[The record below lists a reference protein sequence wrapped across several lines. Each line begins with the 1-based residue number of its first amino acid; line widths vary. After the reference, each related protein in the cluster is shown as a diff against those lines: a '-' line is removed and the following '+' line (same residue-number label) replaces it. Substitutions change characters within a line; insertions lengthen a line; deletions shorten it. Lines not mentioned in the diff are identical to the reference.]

1 MDPKTYLKSKI
12 LIVDDEP
19 GNVLLLEQMMIQGGY
34 SNIHSTTDS
43 TQSLRLFSEVQPDI
57 ILLDLNMPLM
67 DGFEVMGQL
76 KEVDP
81 QSLVPVLVLTA
92 LKDEETKLRALRSGA
107 KDFLSKPFDLTE
119 ASLRIKNLLEMRL
132 LHQRVQMHNQIL
144 EEQVQVR
151 TAELERSTV
160 ELTDF
165 AYIASHDL
173 QEPLRKIIAFGDRL
187 AGKFGSILGNT
198 GKDYIDR
205 MQKSAL
211 RMKSLIDSLL
221 QFSRVTSDSA
231 PFQQIDLNEVVAE
244 VLSDLE
250 VQIERTKGK
259 VEVDIL
265 PNIEGEQFQMRQ
277 LFQNLISNGL
287 KYHSEDRAP
296 VIKIKYAGFDKDQE
310 EINIEDNGR
319 GFDEKHLD
327 RIFRPFERL
336 HGHSEYGGTG
346 MGLAICH
353 KIVTHH
359 KGQITAKS
367 QPGKGATFIMRLLLS
382 REKNDAEKN
391 ITCRQ

>member
-1 MDPKTYLKSKI
+1 MDPKDYLKSKI

-19 GNVLLLEQMMIQGGY
+19 GNVLLLEQMMIQEGY
-34 SNIHSTTDS
+34 GNLHSTSDS
-43 TQSLRLFSEVQPDI
+43 TQALGLFTGVQPDLV
-57 ILLDLNMPLM
+57 LLDLNMPRM
-67 DGFEVMGQL
+67 DGFEVMEQL
-76 KEVDP
+76 KEADP
-81 QSLVPVLVLTA
+81 ESLVPILVLTA
-92 LKDEETKLRALRSGA
+92 LKDEDTKLRALRSGA

-132 LHQRVQMHNQIL
+132 LHQRVRMHNQIL
-144 EEQVQVR
+144 EDQVQVR
-151 TAELERSTV
+151 TAELERSAE
-160 ELTDF
+160 ELTNF

-187 AGKFGSILGNT
+187 VTKFGSVLNDT
-198 GKDYIDR
+198 GQDYIER
-205 MQKSAL
+205 MQKSAI
-211 RMKSLIDSLL
+211 RMKGLIDDLL
-221 QFSRVTSDSA
+221 HFSRVTLSST
-231 PFQQIDLNEVVAE
+231 PFKEVNLNDVISE

-250 VQIERTKGK
+250 AQIERTKGR
-259 VEVDIL
+259 VEVDTL
-265 PNIEGEQFQMRQ
+265 PCIEGENFQIRQ

-287 KYHSEDRAP
+287 KYHIDEVPP
-296 VIKIKYAGFDKDQE
+296 VIKIKYAGFDKDLE
-310 EINIEDNGR
+310 EIYIEDNGK

-367 QPGKGATFIMRLLLS
+367 QPNQGATFIVKLPS
-382 REKNDAEKN
+382 RQGKE
-391 ITCRQ
+391 

>member
-1 MDPKTYLKSKI
+1 MDPKAYLKSKI
-12 LIVDDEP
+12 MIVDDEP
-19 GNVLLLEQMMIQGGY
+19 SNVLLLEQMMAQVGY
-34 SNIHSTTDS
+34 DNLHSTTDS
-43 TQSLRLFSEVQPDI
+43 TQFLKLFAEVQPDL
-57 ILLDLNMPLM
+57 ILLDLNMPGM
-67 DGFEVMGQL
+67 DGFEVMEQL

-92 LKDEETKLRALRSGA
+92 LRDEETKLRALGSGA

-119 ASLRIKNLLEMRL
+119 ASLRIKNLLEMRI
-132 LHQRVQMHNQIL
+132 LHQRVQMHNEIL
-144 EEQVQVR
+144 EDQVQVR
-151 TAELERSTV
+151 TAELERSTE

-187 AGKFGSILGNT
+187 AGKFGSILNDT

-205 MQKSAL
+205 MQKSAI
-211 RMKSLIDSLL
+211 RMKGLIDSLL
-221 QFSRVTSDSA
+221 HFSRVTTHSA
-231 PFQQIDLNEVVAE
+231 PFQEVNLNEVVSE

-250 VQIERTKGK
+250 VQIERTKGR
-259 VEVDIL
+259 VEVDTL
-265 PNIEGEQFQMRQ
+265 PNVEGEKFQMRQ

-287 KYHSEDRAP
+287 KYHADERAP
-296 VIKIKYAGFDKDQE
+296 VIKIKYAGTAKDLE
-310 EINIEDNGR
+310 EIYIEDNGK

-346 MGLAICH
+346 MGLAICY
-353 KIVTHH
+353 KIVSHH

-367 QPGKGATFIMRLLLS
+367 KPNEGSTFIVRLPGKQ
-382 REKNDAEKN
+382 KNG
-391 ITCRQ
+391 

>member
-1 MDPKTYLKSKI
+1 MLDPKDYLKSKI

-19 GNVLLLEQMMIQGGY
+19 GNVLLLEQMMIQEGY
-34 SNIHSTTDS
+34 GNFHSTSDS
-43 TQSLRLFSEVQPDI
+43 TQALGLFTGVQPDLV
-57 ILLDLNMPLM
+57 LLDLNMPRM
-67 DGFEVMGQL
+67 DGFEVMEQL
-76 KEVDP
+76 KEADP
-81 QSLVPVLVLTA
+81 ESLVPILVLTA
-92 LKDEETKLRALRSGA
+92 LKDEDTKLRALRSGA

-132 LHQRVQMHNQIL
+132 LHQRVRMHNQIL
-144 EEQVQVR
+144 EDQVQVR
-151 TAELERSTV
+151 TAELERSAE
-160 ELTDF
+160 ELTNF

-187 AGKFGSILGNT
+187 VTKFGSVLNDT
-198 GKDYIDR
+198 GQDYIER
-205 MQKSAL
+205 MQKSAI
-211 RMKSLIDSLL
+211 RMKGLIDDLL
-221 QFSRVTSDSA
+221 HFSRVTLSST
-231 PFQQIDLNEVVAE
+231 PFQEVNLNGVISE

-250 VQIERTKGK
+250 AQIERTKGR
-259 VEVDIL
+259 VEVDTL
-265 PNIEGEQFQMRQ
+265 PCIEGENFQIRQ

-287 KYHSEDRAP
+287 KYHIDEVPP
-296 VIKIKYAGFDKDQE
+296 VIKIKYAGFDKDLE
-310 EINIEDNGR
+310 EIYIEDNGK

-367 QPGKGATFIMRLLLS
+367 QPNQGATFIVKLPS
-382 REKNDAEKN
+382 RQGKE
-391 ITCRQ
+391 

>member
-1 MDPKTYLKSKI
+1 MELKDYHKSKI
-12 LIVDDEP
+12 MIVDDEP
-19 GNVLLLEQMMIQGGY
+19 SNVLLLEQMLIHEGY
-34 SNIHSTTDS
+34 ESLHSTIDS
-43 TQSLRLFSEVQPDI
+43 TEFLKLFTEIEPDI
-57 ILLDLNMPLM
+57 ILLDLNMPRV
-67 DGFEVMGQL
+67 DGFEIMEQL
-76 KEVDP
+76 KTVDP
-81 QSLVPVLVLTA
+81 QSLVPILVLTA
-92 LKDEETKLRALRSGA
+92 LRDEETKLRALRSGA

-144 EEQVQVR
+144 EDQVQVR
-151 TAELERSTV
+151 TAELKRSAE

-187 AGKFGSILGNT
+187 VGKFGSVLNDT

-205 MQKSAL
+205 MQKSAI
-211 RMKSLIDSLL
+211 RMKGLIDSLL
-221 QFSRVTSDSA
+221 HFSRVTTHSS
-231 PFQQIDLNEVVAE
+231 PFQEIDLNEVISE

-265 PNIEGEQFQMRQ
+265 PKVEGEKFQMRQ
-277 LFQNLISNGL
+277 LFQNLISNAL
-287 KYHSEDRAP
+287 KYHSDEIVP
-296 VIKIKYAGFDKDQE
+296 MIKIKYAGFEDNLE
-310 EINIEDNGR
+310 EIYIEDNGK

-353 KIVTHH
+353 KIVSHH

-367 QPGKGATFIMRLLLS
+367 QPNKGSTFIVKLPSKQANR
-382 REKNDAEKN
+382 
-391 ITCRQ
+391 

>member
-1 MDPKTYLKSKI
+1 MDPKAYLKSKI

-19 GNVLLLEQMMIQGGY
+19 GNVLLLEQMMIQEGY
-34 SNIHSTTDS
+34 DNLHSTSDS
-43 TQSLRLFSEVQPDI
+43 TQSLKLFNEVQPDL
-57 ILLDLNMPLM
+57 ILLDLNMPKM
-67 DGFEVMGQL
+67 DGFEVMEQL

-81 QSLVPVLVLTA
+81 QSLVPILVLTA

-119 ASLRIKNLLEMRL
+119 ASLRIKNLLEMRM
-132 LHQRVQMHNQIL
+132 LHQRVQMHNEIL
-144 EEQVQVR
+144 EDQVQVR
-151 TAELERSTV
+151 TAELERSTE

-187 AGKFGSILGNT
+187 AGKFGSVLNDT
-198 GKDYIDR
+198 GRDYIDR
-205 MQKSAL
+205 MQKSAV
-211 RMKSLIDSLL
+211 RMKGLIDSLL
-221 QFSRVTSDSA
+221 HFSRVTTHST
-231 PFQQIDLNEVVAE
+231 PFEEIDLNEVISE

-250 VQIERTKGK
+250 VQIERTKGR
-259 VEVDIL
+259 VEVDSL
-265 PNIEGEQFQMRQ
+265 PKIEGEKFQMHQ

-287 KYHSEDRAP
+287 KYHSNENVP
-296 VIKIKYAGFDKDQE
+296 VIKIKYAGFDNDLE
-310 EINIEDNGR
+310 EIYIEDNGK

-353 KIVTHH
+353 KIVSHH
-359 KGQITAKS
+359 KGKITAKS
-367 QPGKGATFIMRLLLS
+367 QPNKGSTFIVRLPS
-382 REKNDAEKN
+382 KQKKE
-391 ITCRQ
+391 

>member
-1 MDPKTYLKSKI
+1 M
-12 LIVDDEP
+12 IVDDEP
-19 GNVLLLEQMMIQGGY
+19 GNVLLLEQMMINEGY
-34 SNIHSTTDS
+34 VHLHCTSDS
-43 TQSLRLFSEVQPDI
+43 TQSINLFNEVQPDL
-57 ILLDLNMPLM
+57 ILLDLNMPRM
-67 DGFEVMGQL
+67 DGFQVMEKL

-81 QSLVPVLVLTA
+81 QSLVPILVLTA
-92 LKDEETKLRALRSGA
+92 LRDEETKLRALRSGA

-119 ASLRIKNLLEMRL
+119 ASLRIKNLLEMRI

-144 EEQVQVR
+144 EDQVQVR
-151 TAELERSTV
+151 TAELERSAE

-187 AGKFGSILGNT
+187 SGKFGSVLNDT

-205 MQKSAL
+205 MQRSAI
-211 RMKSLIDSLL
+211 RMKELIDSLL
-221 QFSRVTSDSA
+221 HFSRVTTHSM
-231 PFQQIDLNEVVAE
+231 PFQEIDLNEVMSE

-259 VEVDIL
+259 VEVDVL
-265 PNIEGEQFQMRQ
+265 PKVEGEKFQMRQ
-277 LFQNLISNGL
+277 LFQNLISNAL
-287 KYHSEDRAP
+287 KYHSTERVP
-296 VIKIKYAGFDKDQE
+296 TIKIKYAGFEKDLE
-310 EINIEDNGR
+310 EIYIEDNGK

-346 MGLAICH
+346 MGLAICY
-353 KIVTHH
+353 KIITHH

-367 QPGKGATFIMRLLLS
+367 QPDKGSTFIVRIPS
-382 REKNDAEKN
+382 KQKHG
-391 ITCRQ
+391 